1 MAGVY
6 QLCHVFEFVIYC
18 LYYRSFA
25 QLYLII
31 KRYQLV
37 LHIALQTRYQ
47 VDAVIEKTI
56 EQFLRDIPLISKQLS
71 EYIVTQTV
79 KYILVSI
86 INIGLCKHEI
96 EQLASFVAYEVKLK
110 TKVPPHGALEPLN
123 TLFLVMRLLWHT
135 GTHVL
140 STKLMPV
147 HLPKQNN
154 CRNSII
160 SKHTRDS
167 NSTKRLYES

>member
-25 QLYLII
+25 QQYLII

-86 INIGLCKHEI
+86 INIGLCKHKI
-96 EQLASFVAYEVKLK
+96 EQLASFVAYEV
-110 TKVPPHGALEPLN
+110 
-123 TLFLVMRLLWHT
+123 
-135 GTHVL
+135 
-140 STKLMPV
+140 
-147 HLPKQNN
+147 
-154 CRNSII
+154 
-160 SKHTRDS
+160 
-167 NSTKRLYES
+167 

>member
-1 MAGVY
+1 MINASVAGVY
-6 QLCHVFEFVIYC
+6 QLCHVFDFVIYC

-25 QLYLII
+25 QQYLII

-96 EQLASFVAYEVKLK
+96 EQLASFVADEV
-110 TKVPPHGALEPLN
+110 
-123 TLFLVMRLLWHT
+123 
-135 GTHVL
+135 
-140 STKLMPV
+140 
-147 HLPKQNN
+147 
-154 CRNSII
+154 
-160 SKHTRDS
+160 
-167 NSTKRLYES
+167 